1 MTENEKAEKAREKWR
16 QTYLFRRV
24 GMKESYLILRNA
36 WFLKGGMLEDENI
49 WLEFLSDD
57 FLE

>member
-1 MTENEKAEKAREKWR
+1 MTENEKAKKAKEKWH
-16 QTYLFRRV
+16 QAYLLRRV

-36 WFLKGGMLEDENI
+36 WFLEGGILEDENI

>member
-1 MTENEKAEKAREKWR
+1 MIENERTEKAKEKWH

-36 WFLKGGMLEDENI
+36 WFLEGGILEDENI
-49 WLEFLSDD
+49 WLEFLTGD

>member
-1 MTENEKAEKAREKWR
+1 MSENNKAREKWH
-16 QTYLFRRV
+16 QAYLLRRA

-36 WFLKGGMLEDENI
+36 WFTESGILEDSSMI
-49 WLEFLSDD
+49 FLTDD

>member
-1 MTENEKAEKAREKWR
+1 MTENNTAREKWH
-16 QTYLFRRV
+16 QAYLLRRA

-36 WFLKGGMLEDENI
+36 WFLKGGVLEDNDTY
-49 WLEFLSDD
+49 LEYLTDD

>member
-1 MTENEKAEKAREKWR
+1 MKLTNKKNKEIWHQA
-16 QTYLFRRV
+16 YLLRRA

-36 WFLKGGMLEDENI
+36 WFTKEGVFNNYLR
-49 WLEFLSDD
+49 LEFLSDD

>member
-1 MTENEKAEKAREKWR
+1 MSENNKAREKWH
-16 QTYLFRRV
+16 QAYLLRRA

-36 WFLKGGMLEDENI
+36 WFTEGGILEDSSMI
-49 WLEFLSDD
+49 FLTDD

>member
-1 MTENEKAEKAREKWR
+1 MSENNKAKEKWH
-16 QTYLFRRV
+16 QAYLFRRV

-36 WFLKGGMLEDENI
+36 WFLKGGILEDDDI
-49 WLEFLSDD
+49 YLEYLTDD